1 MFTPRR
7 SLVAALVIS
16 LVVAACGGGSADASK
31 AAQTLTRAFHAL
43 ATGDGA
49 TVCALATPAGQKS
62 LAAAVPG
69 STCTKVVNLVSA
81 HLTGS
86 QKAALGS
93 VQVKNVSVHGREAT
107 VRAADIASRHGSFRG
122 FLSAKSAPTKLQ
134 KQSNGSW
141 KIEG

>member
-1 MFTPRR
+1 MLTPRR
-7 SLVAALVIS
+7 RLVAALVLS
-16 LVVAACGGGSADASK
+16 LAVAACGGGSADASQ
-31 AAQTLTRAFHAL
+31 AARTLTRAFHAL

-49 TVCALATPAGQKS
+49 TVCALATPGGQKS

-69 STCTKVVNLVSA
+69 STCEKVVNLVSA

-93 VQVKNVSVHGREAT
+93 VQVKNISVHGRVAT
-107 VRAADIASRHGSFRG
+107 VRAADIASTHGSFRG
-122 FLSAKSAPTKLQ
+122 FLSAKSAPTKLE
-134 KQSNGSW
+134 KQSDGSW

>member
-1 MFTPRR
+1 MLTPRR
-7 SLVAALVIS
+7 RLFAALVLS
-16 LVVAACGGGSADASK
+16 LAVAACGGGSADASR

-49 TVCALATPAGQKS
+49 TVCGLATPGGQKS

-69 STCTKVVNLVSA
+69 STCEKVVNLVSA
-81 HLTGS
+81 HLTSS

-93 VQVKNVSVHGREAT
+93 VQVKNISVHGAVAT
-107 VRAADIASRHGSFRG
+107 VRAADIRSKHGSFRG